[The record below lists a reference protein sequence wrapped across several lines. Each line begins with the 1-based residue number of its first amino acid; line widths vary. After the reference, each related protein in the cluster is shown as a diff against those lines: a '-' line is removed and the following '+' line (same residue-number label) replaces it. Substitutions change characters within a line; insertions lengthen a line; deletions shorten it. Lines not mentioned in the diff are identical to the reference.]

1 MEWKRNLGESA
12 PPANTRILVSD
23 GEIITIA
30 SYILSENHLNWIFEN
45 ANYKNMEIDWWK
57 ELDVL
62 PMKIIK
68 ISITVTD
75 KGVEHD

>member
-30 SYILSENHLNWIFEN
+30 SYILSKNHLNWIFEN